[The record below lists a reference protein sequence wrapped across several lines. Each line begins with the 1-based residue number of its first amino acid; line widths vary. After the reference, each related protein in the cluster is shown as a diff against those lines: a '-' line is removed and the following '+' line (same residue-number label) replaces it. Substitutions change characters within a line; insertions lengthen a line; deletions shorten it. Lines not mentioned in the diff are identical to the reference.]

1 MPEISGMGS
10 QGEGRSGG
18 GERVFDVGTVDRV
31 KCIRAIGVKLAK
43 AFVRCLRMSENYFE
57 LILDIQ

>member
-1 MPEISGMGS
+1 MPEISGMGP
-10 QGEGRSGG
+10 QVEGLAGE

-43 AFVRCLRMSENYFE
+43 TLVRCLRM
-57 LILDIQ
+57 